1 MKKQLI
7 LLLPIVAIAMLTGCS
22 TYQYS
27 SRSVDID
34 RTPIGTK
41 KAAAEIV
48 VDYSRTV
55 TATSEYQLTKNDAI
69 REAEHLCILNSGI
82 DVIVD
87 PIFKVEY
94 SPFQFKKRYKATV
107 TGYAGKYAP
116 AKAGVDAA
124 KEYDM
129 KDIEKYKMITDP
141 SFPQYYYNKST
152 GDSYYI
158 NTGKPQAAG
167 VGAVIGKG
175 AVKQSLAFAPK
186 KQASKVRDFDFNKAR
201 NLRNAGIGLTSA
213 GGVLAIIGAACAGWS
228 ASESNVSYG
237 YEYDGY
243 HTPEQ
248 IRRIDNAEP
257 VGIAFAYIGSL
268 SIIAGVP
275 CWVIGSKRMK
285 NSNNKTDVSMGGT
298 RNGLGLSLRF

>member
-1 MKKQLI
+1 
-7 LLLPIVAIAMLTGCS
+7 
-22 TYQYS
+22 
-27 SRSVDID
+27 
-34 RTPIGTK
+34 
-41 KAAAEIV
+41 
-48 VDYSRTV
+48 
-55 TATSEYQLTKNDAI
+55 
-69 REAEHLCILNSGI
+69 
-82 DVIVD
+82 
-87 PIFKVEY
+87 
-94 SPFQFKKRYKATV
+94 
-107 TGYAGKYAP
+107 
-116 AKAGVDAA
+116 
-124 KEYDM
+124 
-129 KDIEKYKMITDP
+129 MITDP

-167 VGAVIGKG
+167 VGAVLGKD

-186 KQASKVRDFDFNKAR
+186 KQASMVRDFDFNKAR

-228 ASESNVSYG
+228 ASESNVFYG

-243 HTPEQ
+243 Q
-248 IRRIDNAEP
+248 RRIDNTES